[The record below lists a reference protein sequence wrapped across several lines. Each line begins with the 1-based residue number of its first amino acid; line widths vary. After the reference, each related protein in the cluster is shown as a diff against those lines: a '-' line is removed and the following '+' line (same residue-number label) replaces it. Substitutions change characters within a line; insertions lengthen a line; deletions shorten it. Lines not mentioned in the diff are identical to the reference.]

1 MRPTRNKMLQI
12 PAYNRYSCPKC
23 ENGKASGGLYKQEVL
38 MNQVHNSLDVL
49 IVIIHGVTTIKIL
62 LI

>member
-1 MRPTRNKMLQI
+1 MLQI